1 MAVCDW
7 TPEQKLLSVANGVCS
22 PAKLLNFC
30 RRGTLCF
37 QPKENLAL
45 DKKATTSSLVSESH
59 FPSVVPARAPVSQ
72 TLGGISHSG
81 VDQSVRFLVIG

>member
-1 MAVCDW
+1 MCDW
-7 TPEQKLLSVANGVCS
+7 TPEKKLLSVANGVSS
-22 PAKLLNFC
+22 PCKTFELC

-37 QPKENLAL
+37 QPKQNLGL

-59 FPSVVPARAPVSQ
+59 FPSVGPARARVSQ

-81 VDQSVRFLVIG
+81 VDQSVRFLEIG